1 MKKNIIICCCL
12 LGLSFAKAQD
22 IISVDKKLFKI
33 NLLLPGIVY
42 EHGLDA
48 KNTIYSELSTG
59 IGFRK
64 NSFGSTWTFY
74 PVINEQLRHYYNLE
88 KRSLKG
94 KKITENSG
102 NFLALNAI
110 YNFKSFSTQNN
121 SLNNDDAS
129 FVIAPVWGMQRT
141 YTKKL
146 NLSLNAG
153 LGYVFHSDQTYKS
166 NGIVPVFNFSIGWVI
181 GK

>member
-1 MKKNIIICCCL
+1 MKKVIIIITL
-12 LGLSFAKAQD
+12 VGLFKLNAQEKTNVENHL
-22 IISVDKKLFKI
+22 IKI
-33 NLLLPGIVY
+33 NLVLPGIVY

>member
-1 MKKNIIICCCL
+1 MKKVIIIITL
-12 LGLSFAKAQD
+12 VGLFKVNAQEKTN
-22 IISVDKKLFKI
+22 VEYHLFKI
-33 NLLLPGIVY
+33 NVLLPGVVY
-42 EHGLDA
+42 EHGLDD

-59 IGFRK
+59 IGFSK

-88 KRSLKG
+88 KRSLNG
-94 KKITENSG
+94 KKITGNSG

-110 YNFKSFSTQNN
+110 YNFEALSSQNN
-121 SLNNDDAS
+121 SRNNNDAS
-129 FVIAPVWGMQRT
+129 FVLAPVWGMQRT
-141 YTKKL
+141 YTKKF

-153 LGYVFHSDQTYKS
+153 LGYVFHSNQAYNS
-166 NGIVPVFNFSIGWVI
+166 NGIIPVVNFSIGWVI

>member
-1 MKKNIIICCCL
+1 MKKVIFIITL
-12 LGLSFAKAQD
+12 VG
-22 IISVDKKLFKI
+22 LFKLNAQEKTNVENHLFKV
-33 NLLLPGIVY
+33 NLFLPGLVY

-59 IGFRK
+59 FGFRK

-88 KRSLKG
+88 KRSLNG
-94 KKITENSG
+94 KKINGNSG
-102 NFLALNAI
+102 DFLALNAI

-121 SLNNDDAS
+121 LRNNDDAS
-129 FVIAPVWGMQRT
+129 LVIAPVWGMQRT
-141 YTKKL
+141 YTKKF
-146 NLSLNAG
+146 NFNLNAG
-153 LGYVFHSDQTYKS
+153 LGYVFHSNQTYKS